1 MTSDVKWI
9 DKGDCWMEEREVI
22 IVKKNRKKGREL
34 NIFAL
39 LMSILVIGAVMTYI
53 VPAGQ
58 FEREEVNGRNVIVS
72 GSFSYIDSTPIGPIE
87 LLSSIPAG
95 MVESAGI
102 IFFVLI
108 IGGAFTVLNAT
119 GATEALIL
127 TLTKKLG
134 NNEKWLIPILM
145 LFFALNGALLGAFEE
160 VLPYVVILVPLV
172 LALGFDAMTGIA
184 IVFVGVS
191 AGFTAAVMN
200 PFTIGVAQRVA
211 ELPLY
216 SGMGLRIV
224 VFIVMYLVGVF
235 YVYRHAMKV
244 KRDPSKG
251 IFGTVEPKSRE
262 ELLSSSVTLTTR
274 HKWVLAT
281 FIANLC
287 VIAYG
292 VIIQDWYF
300 YEISGMFVL
309 FAIVIATIGGLGV
322 NGMVDEFLK
331 GAASLVPG
339 ALIIGL
345 ARSIVVILDQGHI
358 IDTILYGVSNVIEVL
373 PSSLTA
379 VGMLVLQTLISFVI
393 PSGSGMAALTMP
405 IMAPLADLVGVTR
418 QTAVLAYQFGDALT
432 NLLVPGIAVAAISMV
447 GISYVRWVRWI
458 FPLLSIQFGTAVIV
472 MIIANAI
479 NYGPF

>member
-1 MTSDVKWI
+1 
-9 DKGDCWMEEREVI
+9 MEEKGEVT
-22 IVKKNRKKGREL
+22 VKKENKKGREF

-39 LMSILVIGAVMTYI
+39 LMIILVIGAVLTYI

-58 FEREEVNGRNVIVS
+58 FAREEMDGRNVIVPN
-72 GSFSYIDSTPIGPIE
+72 SFTYIESTPISPIQ
-87 LLSSIPAG
+87 LLSSIPNG

-119 GATEALIL
+119 GATEALIF

-172 LALGFDAMTGIA
+172 LALGFDAMTGVA

-211 ELPLY
+211 ELPIY

-224 VFIVMYLVGVF
+224 VFIVMYFVGVF
-235 YVYRHAMKV
+235 YVFRHAMKV
-244 KRDPSKG
+244 KQDPSKG

-262 ELLSSSVTLTTR
+262 ELLLSTVRLTAR
-274 HKWVLAT
+274 HKWILVT
-281 FIANLC
+281 FVANLG

-292 VIIQDWYF
+292 VTTQGWYF

-309 FAIVIATIGGLGV
+309 FAIIIATIGGLGV

-339 ALIIGL
+339 ALIIGV
-345 ARSIVVILDQGHI
+345 ARSIVVILEQGQI
-358 IDTILYGVSNVIEVL
+358 MDTILFGVSNIIEVL

-405 IMAPLADLVGVTR
+405 IMSPLADLVGVTR

-432 NLLVPGIAVAAISMV
+432 NLLVPGITVAAVAMV

-458 FPLLSIQFGTAVIV
+458 FPLLSIQFGIAVIV

>member
-1 MTSDVKWI
+1 MTNDVKRFV
-9 DKGDCWMEEREVI
+9 KGDCGMEEKKAVT
-22 IVKKNRKKGREL
+22 VKKENKKGREF

-39 LMSILVIGAVMTYI
+39 LMIILVIGAFLTYI

-58 FEREEVNGRNVIVS
+58 FAREEIDGRNVIVS
-72 GSFSYIDSTPIGPIE
+72 DSFTYIESSPISLIA

-119 GATEALIL
+119 GATEALIF

-191 AGFTAAVMN
+191 AGFTSAVMN

-211 ELPLY
+211 ELPIY

-224 VFIVMYLVGVF
+224 VFIVMYLVGVY

-244 KRDPSKG
+244 KQDPSKG
-251 IFGTVEPKSRE
+251 IFGTVEQKSRE
-262 ELLSSSVTLTTR
+262 ELLLSTVSLTAR
-274 HKWVLAT
+274 HKWILVT

-292 VIIQDWYF
+292 VTTQGWYF

-309 FAIVIATIGGLGV
+309 FAIIIATIGNLGV

-331 GAASLVPG
+331 GAASLIPG
-339 ALIIGL
+339 ALIIGV
-345 ARSIVVILDQGHI
+345 ARSIVVILEQGQI
-358 IDTILYGVSNVIEVL
+358 MDTILYGVSNIIEVL

-405 IMAPLADLVGVTR
+405 IMSPLADLVGVTR

-432 NLLVPGIAVAAISMV
+432 NLLVPGITVAAVAMV

-458 FPLLSIQFGTAVIV
+458 FPLLSIQFGIAVIV